1 MRVNIDE
8 IKEAGLDRSWD
19 VTREQLDEVVRDERA
34 GYRAAAA
41 AHVSARLER
50 LARRVR
56 LRAATRAELAC
67 PCGRCLAPV
76 TVAVP
81 VEFELSLVPAEEAG
95 PSAGG
100 EGRKRDEGPVGGTF
114 RAEDADEERYR
125 GKVIDLD
132 PILRE
137 QILLSLPAYPVC
149 RDGCKGLCSA
159 CGQNLNERDCGCE
172 RRVPDPRWA
181 GLEKLK
187 RQ

>member
-8 IKEAGLDRSWD
+8 IKGAGLERSWD
-19 VTREQLDEVVRDERA
+19 VTREQLDEVVRDDRA

-41 AHVSARLER
+41 ARVSARLDK

-56 LRAATRAELAC
+56 LRAATRAELTC

-81 VEFELSLVPAEEAG
+81 VEFELSLVPAEEVS
-95 PSAGG
+95 PSG
-100 EGRKRDEGPVGGTF
+100 EKERRDREEGPVGGSF
-114 RAEDADEERYR
+114 RAEDADEERYH
-125 GKVIDLD
+125 GKIIDLD

-149 RDGCKGLCSA
+149 RDGCRGLCPA
-159 CGQNLNERDCGCE
+159 CGQNLNERECGCD
-172 RRVPDPRWA
+172 RRVPDPRMA
-181 GLEKLK
+181 SLERFK

>member
-8 IKEAGLDRSWD
+8 IKEAGLERSWD
-19 VTREQLDEVVRDERA
+19 VTREQLDEVVQGERA

-41 AHVSARLER
+41 ARVTARLER
-50 LARRVR
+50 LARRVL
-56 LRAATRAELAC
+56 LRAATRPELTC

-76 TVAVP
+76 TLAVP
-81 VEFELSLVPAEEAG
+81 VEFELSLVPAEESG
-95 PSAGG
+95 PLAEG
-100 EGRKRDEGPVGGTF
+100 ERRERDEGPVGGSF
-114 RAEDADEERYR
+114 RAEDADEERYH

-149 RDGCKGLCSA
+149 RDGCKGLCPA
-159 CGQNLNERDCGCE
+159 CGQDLNERECGCD
-172 RRVPDPRWA
+172 RRVPDPRLA

-187 RQ
+187 QP

>member
-8 IKEAGLDRSWD
+8 IKETGLERSWD
-19 VTREQLDEVVRDERA
+19 VTREQLDEVVRGDRA
-34 GYRAAAA
+34 GYRAFAAA
-41 AHVSARLER
+41 RVTARLER

-56 LRAATRAELAC
+56 LRASTRPELAC

-81 VEFELSLVPAEEAG
+81 VEFELVLVPAKEA
-95 PSAGG
+95 AGQG
-100 EGRKRDEGPVGGTF
+100 EGERGDRDEGPAASSF
-114 RAEDADEERYR
+114 RAEEADQEQYR

-149 RDGCKGLCSA
+149 RDACKGLCPA
-159 CGQNLNERDCGCE
+159 CGQNLNERECGCD

-187 RQ
+187 RH